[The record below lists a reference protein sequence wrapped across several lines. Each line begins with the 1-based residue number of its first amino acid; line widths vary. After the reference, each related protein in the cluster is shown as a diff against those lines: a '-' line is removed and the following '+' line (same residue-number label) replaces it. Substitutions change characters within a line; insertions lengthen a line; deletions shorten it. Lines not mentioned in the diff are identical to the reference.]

1 MTTLTPKTHLALLLM
16 SFLTWGFF
24 VLLGLPD
31 YYQSWPFSAKVAA
44 CIAVTILYIPLAP
57 FILKRMDNKQY
68 VKNSF
73 WLALYLTVPLFIYD
87 YVFIVLLGGDNMT
100 FIFRYWYLS
109 VFYFSFWVQFP
120 LTARFI
126 MNEPTESL

>member
-1 MTTLTPKTHLALLLM
+1 
-16 SFLTWGFF
+16 
-24 VLLGLPD
+24 
-31 YYQSWPFSAKVAA
+31 
-44 CIAVTILYIPLAP
+44 
-57 FILKRMDNKQY
+57 MDNKQY